1 MDCINPF
8 KEKIEVKLKKEKLL
22 VRALESIFLV
32 SVQPSKIYMDKKNG
46 GAYKCAQYLKTLAQ
60 RSQIFSGLLTNL
72 LKFMQSAA
80 LSEAELRQEQRSAAG
95 SRRRK
100 TMGAY

>member
-1 MDCINPF
+1 MMDRINPF
-8 KEKIEVKLKKEKLL
+8 KEKIEVKLKKETLH

-32 SVQPSKIYMDKKNG
+32 SVQPSKIYMEKNG
-46 GAYKCAQYLKTLAQ
+46 SAYKCAQYLKTPAR
-60 RSQIFSGLLTNL
+60 RSRIFSRLLTNL

-80 LSEAELRQEQRSAAG
+80 LSEAELRQEQGSAAG
-95 SRRRK
+95 SRRHK

>member
-1 MDCINPF
+1 MMDCINPF

-32 SVQPSKIYMDKKNG
+32 SMQPSKIYIEKNG
-46 GAYKCAQYLKTLAQ
+46 SAYKCAQYLKTLAQ

-95 SRRRK
+95 SQRRK

>member
-1 MDCINPF
+1 M
-8 KEKIEVKLKKEKLL
+8 
-22 VRALESIFLV
+22 
-32 SVQPSKIYMDKKNG
+32 QPSKIYVEKNG
-46 GAYKCAQYLKTLAQ
+46 SAYKCAQYLKALAQ

-72 LKFMQSAA
+72 LKFIQSAP

-95 SRRRK
+95 SQRCK